1 MAANKFK
8 VGDKVRVK
16 RGLADVGC
24 CLATDEMKKMEGEIL
39 SIENVKSIFGNFY
52 TVYTVKGNKFGWC
65 DEMLEPVKNLSVHSL
80 MPEIVDYKYNSETG
94 ETYIKWADKTETRVK
109 PESDTEP
116 NQYVGFVTAYAK
128 KAAGNTSRINSLFEK
143 WAIKKPIRDEKS
155 EKRRF
160 AEEAEAQRVFEKRRA
175 KREKWLIRREALR
188 IKREYEAKKLAYEKY
203 GIPMDDV
210 DDKPKK
216 KKGDKK

>member
-24 CLATDEMKKMEGEIL
+24 CLAFDEMKKMEGEIL
-39 SIENVKSIFGNFY
+39 SIEKVWSIFGNFY
-52 TVYTVKGNKFGWC
+52 TVKENKFGWC

-80 MPEIVDYKYNSETG
+80 MPEIADYKYNSETG
-94 ETYIKWADKTETRVK
+94 ETYIKWADKTETRVR
-109 PESDTEP
+109 PENGIEP
-116 NQYVGFVTAYAK
+116 NQYVGFVAAYAK
-128 KAAGNTSRINSLFEK
+128 KAAGNTNRINNLFEK

-155 EKRRF
+155 EKKRLS
-160 AEEAEAQRVFEKRRA
+160 EEAEAQRVFEKRKA

-188 IKREYEAKKLAYEKY
+188 IKREYEAKKLAQEKY
-203 GIPMDDV
+203 GIPMDDE
-210 DDKPKK
+210 PKK